1 MEQMEFDVR
10 LESDREL
17 EENVNVALDF
27 ACKQVRANSRAKVQ
41 NRHDGYGI
49 ASEFYANMKTGTKK
63 VDESM
68 KDFLRILPTD
78 DDAKAVEAAS
88 SLKNAAAQ
96 LMIDATKLAAQ
107 ADRIMHDLY
116 DEVSSYTTPV
126 EDYLE
131 GQFEDAE
138 ADPEAEAEEEQEDA
152 E

>member
-88 SLKNAAAQ
+88 SLKNAATGLVLQ
-96 LMIDATKLAAQ
+96 ATKLAAQ

-116 DEVSSYTTPV
+116 EEVSSYTTPV

>member
-63 VDESM
+63 VDESI
-68 KDFLRILPTD
+68 RRWE
-78 DDAKAVEAAS
+78 KARRMVPRKIQRKMGLVLWPIPENGRREKEDRGQHRS
-88 SLKNAAAQ
+88 QEETGQKAQ
-96 LMIDATKLAAQ
+96 
-107 ADRIMHDLY
+107 
-116 DEVSSYTTPV
+116 DEKS
-126 EDYLE
+126 
-131 GQFEDAE
+131 
-138 ADPEAEAEEEQEDA
+138 
-152 E
+152 